1 MFFHANSR
9 LPGDSAYTPVRM
21 YLLRL
26 RLGHRMF
33 SSVIGRLENRAEEM
47 SVSRL
52 LAFCAVLRKQLTCPQ
67 SRPHNRYAELESSV
81 ARWHGWL
88 DFLAHPTGQGV
99 LPADT
104 TPAERSALRRF
115 VRALIYFSARH
126 ALGPRDPDLL
136 AFLASLRSIWHADGF
151 NVDSRMRIHALQWAR
166 EEGVV
171 RIFPHDPYFAYSD
184 CESRGAGLYCVVRHD
199 EQHSPCACSGGLC
212 WEA

>member
-47 SVSRL
+47 S
-52 LAFCAVLRKQLTCPQ
+52 

-166 EEGVV
+166 EEGV
-171 RIFPHDPYFAYSD
+171 AYTAWCATTSNIPPAHAAEASAGKLDYLFTELDEGYDSD
-184 CESRGAGLYCVVRHD
+184 SDSMPSLESL
-199 EQHSPCACSGGLC
+199 SGS
-212 WEA
+212 ESEY